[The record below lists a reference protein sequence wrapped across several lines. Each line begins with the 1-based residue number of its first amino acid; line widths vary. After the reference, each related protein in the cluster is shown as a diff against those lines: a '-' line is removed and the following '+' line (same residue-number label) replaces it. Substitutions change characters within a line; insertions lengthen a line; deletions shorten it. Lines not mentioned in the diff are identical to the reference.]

1 MAQADD
7 NFSTVNI
14 SSQLIESIISA
25 VKDKAYGSVEIY
37 IQNFTVTQI
46 TEKTI
51 TKVTQPAN
59 GHKKAAGPALFKNL

>member
-51 TKVTQPAN
+51 TKVTKPAN